1 MTPDA
6 QPGVRESH
14 ASRRSRLRASRLLGR
29 EQRCVGAGQD
39 VVERL
44 ACGERGKAD
53 ADPGTDGRL
62 ERAIDELEPSL
73 DVGDVDPAKPA
84 YELVATVAHDRVER
98 AQAGPYDRD
107 EHLEHP
113 IARRVA
119 VPIVNE
125 LEVVDI
131 DERAYEAP
139 VAAPTPRGYLL
150 GRPAP
155 AAEWVARVRAVSA
168 TEPRDDA
175 TIKRD
180 KSPWC
185 GPGRL
190 TSG

>member
-6 QPGVRESH
+6 QPGVRGSR

-29 EQRCVGAGQD
+29 GQRCVGAGQD

-73 DVGDVDPAKPA
+73 DVGEVGGTEPAHK
-84 YELVATVAHDRVER
+84 LVASVAHHRIEG
-98 AQAGPYDRD
+98 AQVRPHDRD

-119 VPIVNE
+119 VAIVDV

-131 DERAYEAP
+131 DERADEAP
-139 VAAPTPRGYLL
+139 VAAPTLMG

-168 TEPRDDA
+168 TEPRNDA

-190 TSG
+190 ASG